1 MTTNVRR
8 ALFTRIWVEHP
19 HAYHGLGV
27 GSPSLLADYPWYS
40 ADALTWDYQ
49 GIFWRTDGDTD
60 KWASR
65 RKAIRQLLALENRWQ
80 TPPVQMMLPMN
91 FSQTGPPQV

>member
-49 GIFWRTDGDTD
+49 GIFWRTDGDTVLTLAMR
-60 KWASR
+60 KR
-65 RKAIRQLLALENRWQ
+65 RGFLRGTHSGALYSQGVSQ
-80 TPPVQMMLPMN
+80 TPPA
-91 FSQTGPPQV
+91 